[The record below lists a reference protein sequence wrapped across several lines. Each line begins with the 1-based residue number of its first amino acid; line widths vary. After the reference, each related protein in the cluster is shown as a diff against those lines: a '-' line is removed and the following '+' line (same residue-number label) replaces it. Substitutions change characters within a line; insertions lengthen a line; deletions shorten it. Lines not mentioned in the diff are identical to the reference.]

1 MDTLCEPQRVG
12 LLGGLASPVLEAG
25 RDLGPKGPPQRLVAA
40 LRHPTAVLSCKLR
53 LLVKAG
59 ALLWE
64 E

>member
-25 RDLGPKGPPQRLVAA
+25 RDLGLPPQRLVAA